1 MQQQKAALPSA
12 DTNLH
17 PQRGPRIACVVV
29 PHLAV
34 RIERRDRPELRQ
46 LPVVIGGAPG
56 ERRAVFDCSEE
67 ALARGVQPGM
77 ALRQALAL
85 CRDAAFLE
93 PRPAVYAETF
103 AAMLEALGRFSPLIE
118 AAELGRVFLD
128 LAGTERLWPDEAA
141 LGAAMVAA
149 VWERSVLKAFAGIA
163 GGKFAAAAA
172 CRMDGVRSLSGPSRA
187 GGAAST
193 PPAALK
199 APPPSSP
206 RTRGEREAL
215 SGADGPTPS
224 PCTGR
229 AGVGAAPSPYTGR
242 AGVRGGSP
250 LSPAVLRSAPPASPR
265 TRGERERPA
274 GADGPTPSPHAGR
287 VGVEVGPTEA
297 ADPLVLLDISATPPS
312 GFHHRQ
318 EVQLTVVASVP
329 APLDQGSTRVRVIA
343 PGAGAAF
350 LRALPVELLPVSR
363 EMQRRLQLLGLRT
376 LGQLTGLSA
385 GAMQA
390 QFGWEGLRAWKLARG
405 EDDEPLR
412 LHEQEP
418 PVEERLDL
426 PAPSADRQT
435 LERAALLVL
444 RRLFRRP
451 EAGNRLARR
460 LTVRIFL
467 EDGRSWER
475 THTFQDPTADV
486 DTALFAVRSRLAAVE
501 LPAAA
506 VAVVIALHELCGE
519 RGRQESLFSAKARR
533 TVELEEAIHK
543 LKAGLGV
550 VPVLRV
556 VEVEPWSRLP
566 ERQRA
571 LAEYQ

>member
-1 MQQQKAALPSA
+1 M
-12 DTNLH
+12 
-17 PQRGPRIACVVV
+17 
-29 PHLAV
+29 
-34 RIERRDRPELRQ
+34 
-46 LPVVIGGAPG
+46 
-56 ERRAVFDCSEE
+56 
-67 ALARGVQPGM
+67 
-77 ALRQALAL
+77 
-85 CRDAAFLE
+85 
-93 PRPAVYAETF
+93 
-103 AAMLEALGRFSPLIE
+103 
-118 AAELGRVFLD
+118 
-128 LAGTERLWPDEAA
+128 
-141 LGAAMVAA
+141 
-149 VWERSVLKAFAGIA
+149 
-163 GGKFAAAAA
+163 
-172 CRMDGVRSLSGPSRA
+172 
-187 GGAAST
+187 
-193 PPAALK
+193 
-199 APPPSSP
+199 
-206 RTRGEREAL
+206 
-215 SGADGPTPS
+215 
-224 PCTGR
+224 
-229 AGVGAAPSPYTGR
+229 
-242 AGVRGGSP
+242 
-250 LSPAVLRSAPPASPR
+250 
-265 TRGERERPA
+265 
-274 GADGPTPSPHAGR
+274 
-287 VGVEVGPTEA
+287 EVGPTEA